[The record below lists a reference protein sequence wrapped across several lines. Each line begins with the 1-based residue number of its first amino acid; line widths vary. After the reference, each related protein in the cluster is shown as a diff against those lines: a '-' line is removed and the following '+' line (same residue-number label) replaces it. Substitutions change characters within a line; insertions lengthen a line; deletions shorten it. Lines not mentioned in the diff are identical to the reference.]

1 MLNRNYA
8 QTIAQIG
15 YMTRPKITEGKSI
28 DFAGAIDAYY
38 KAKDRKQAE
47 EDRQL
52 NKDRRDALTN
62 AINNDETLS
71 DTQKALFASDPN
83 SYASFLQG
91 NQNLANQRA
100 MADYNHSLNMEMQ
113 DRKDAIAREIAQIKA
128 GGNGLVNINMNNPF
142 DKKRL
147 ETRAKNMDENIANSQ
162 SLIDTYNKA
171 EALLNKNSFDTGG
184 ISDILAPI
192 TTRYNKDAADF
203 QAEVNKIV
211 PTMRPAG
218 SGSTS
223 DRDMAIF
230 EKATFGFDK
239 PKQTNL
245 NIIKGRRAVEENNIA
260 KEELLAEYVTS
271 GMGTLS
277 DFDKEWRRYLNANP
291 IFGDDEGNTLNKNR
305 VSAYDWFSGKQQA
318 LDPKVQQA
326 LDAGYSMDE
335 INAFLGR

>member
-1 MLNRNYA
+1 MLNKNYA

-15 YMTRPKITEGKSI
+15 YMTRPKVTKGNSI

-52 NKDRRDALTN
+52 EKDRRDALTN

-142 DKKRL
+142 DKKRI
-147 ETRAKNMDENIANSQ
+147 ETVAKNMDENIQ
-162 SLIDTYNKA
+162 SAQKTYDAYKRLDDLLALDTVSTGEAWDVARGGMKGNIGKLLMNEDMQNLQALINET
-171 EALLNKNSFDTGG
+171 
-184 ISDILAPI
+184 I
-192 TTRYNKDAADF
+192 
-203 QAEVNKIV
+203 
-211 PTMRPAG
+211 PTMKPAG
-218 SGSTS
+218 SGTIS
-223 DRDMAIF
+223 DKDMDIF
-230 EKATFGFDK
+230 AKATVSFGNKKNANRAIAQGRMLAAQNAMDLEEMRAAYI
-239 PKQTNL
+239 TN
-245 NIIKGRRAVEENNIA
+245 
-260 KEELLAEYVTS
+260 
-271 GMGTLS
+271 GMGSMS
-277 DFDKEWRRYLNANP
+277 DFDREWRIYVNANP
-291 IFGDDEGNTLNKNR
+291 IFNNDGTLNKNR
-305 VSAYDWFSGKQQA
+305 VSAQSWFGSSKGST
-318 LDPKVQQA
+318 P
-326 LDAGYSMDE
+326 SDE
-335 INAFLGR
+335 NAFGDI